1 MSYIDE
7 DHYIYV
13 KNNSISEEVCD
24 YLIKVFEKDASH
36 LVYRGVTLSGP
47 SDSKITLDLKLST
60 EINKYD
66 SYIFEE
72 LNSNV
77 NAYFQTLN
85 AKYEG
90 INIIPLK
97 NIRDT
102 GYQMQK
108 YMSNVGIYQYHH
120 DSHYAKHEPTTQTRI
135 LTFIWYLN
143 NVDEGGETEFFNGR
157 IKIKP
162 EKGKLLFFPSTWTFM
177 HKGNM
182 PISGDKYIITGW
194 LYADIW

>member
-13 KNNSISEEVCD
+13 KNNSISEKVCD
-24 YLIKVFEKDASH
+24 YLINVFENDASH
-36 LVYRGVTLSGP
+36 LVRKGVTLSGP
-47 SDSKITLDLKLST
+47 SDAKITLDLKLT
-60 EINKYD
+60 IEINKYD
-66 SYIFEE
+66 DYIFTE

-77 NAYFQTLN
+77 NTYFQTLN
-85 AKYEG
+85 ANYESF
-90 INIIPLK
+90 IIPLK
-97 NIRDT
+97 NIKDT

-108 YMSNVGIYQYHH
+108 YISNVGVYKYHH
-120 DSHYAKHEPTTQTRI
+120 DSHYAKDEPTTQTRI

-143 NVDEGGETEFFNGR
+143 TVNEGGETEFFNGR

-162 EKGKLLFFPSTWTFM
+162 EKGKLLLFPSTWTFM
-177 HKGNM
+177 HKGNT
-182 PISGDKYIITGW
+182 PISSNKYIVTGW

>member
-13 KNNSISEEVCD
+13 KNNSISEKVCD
-24 YLIKVFEKDASH
+24 YLINVFENDASH
-36 LVYRGVTLSGP
+36 LVRKGVTLSGP
-47 SDSKITLDLKLST
+47 SDAKITLDLKLT
-60 EINKYD
+60 IEINKYD
-66 SYIFEE
+66 DYIFTE

-77 NAYFQTLN
+77 NTYFQTLN
-85 AKYEG
+85 ANYESF
-90 INIIPLK
+90 IIPLK
-97 NIRDT
+97 NIKDT

-108 YMSNVGIYQYHH
+108 YISNVGVYKYHH
-120 DSHYAKHEPTTQTRI
+120 DSHYAKDKPTTQTRI

-143 NVDEGGETEFFNGR
+143 TVNEGGETEFFNGR

-162 EKGKLLFFPSTWTFM
+162 EKGKLLLFPSTWTFM
-177 HKGNM
+177 HKGNT
-182 PISGDKYIITGW
+182 PISSNKYIVTGW

>member
-24 YLIKVFEKDASH
+24 YLIQVFENDASH
-36 LVYRGVTLSGP
+36 LVYKGVTISGL

-72 LNSNV
+72 LNSNI

-85 AKYEG
+85 AKYESF
-90 INIIPLK
+90 IIPLK

-108 YMSNVGIYQYHH
+108 YISNIGVYQYHH
-120 DSHYAKHEPTTQTRI
+120 DSHYAKHESTTQTRI

-143 NVDEGGETEFFNGR
+143 TVDEGGETEFFNGR

-182 PISGDKYIITGW
+182 PISGNKYIVTGW